1 MPTAREQEEGCSE
14 MTTEAQPE
22 NELIRDFQLDVFDQ
36 SDLAFCIIRLELDQ
50 EGNPFDWTFAYANG
64 ALAKIDGLPYEGLVG
79 KRFYDVFPKGDRKW
93 LSYYYRA
100 AFEGET
106 LSFERICEEIGMY
119 QHVSCW
125 PTGHRGYCACILRD
139 IREEALERE
148 NTNLALQEALVASER
163 ASAAKTAFLSS
174 MSHDIRTPMNAI
186 IGMTALAAA
195 HLGDDER
202 VSDCLKK
209 ISLSSKHLLSLIN
222 EVLDMSKIETGS
234 VVLSEDEFNL
244 SELLDSLVIMI
255 NQQLETKAHHFSVS
269 SKDLIHEYVIGDSL
283 RIQQIFV
290 NVMSNAIKYT
300 PDGGKIS
307 LKISEKPSNQ
317 AKVACYEFAFEDN
330 GIGMDEEYLQHV
342 FEPFSRADDAV
353 VTHIQGTG
361 LGMPISRN
369 IARLMGGDVVV
380 ESKKGVGSRFTVT
393 IRLKLQDREVEDD
406 FTSFVDLDVLVADD
420 DRASLDSTCHILDGF
435 GMKTTGTTSGSD
447 AVELTVAQ
455 HEAGKDFFACILD
468 WKMPDVDGVEA
479 TRRIRAAVG
488 EDVPIIIVSAY
499 DWSTIEK
506 EAREAGAN
514 AFVTKPLFRSRLART
529 FHAILD
535 DATETI
541 TTLKPI
547 QRIEKANG
555 EGKRALL
562 VEDNLLNSEI
572 AKEILEMGGLEVE
585 CAYDGAEAVD
595 LVSTCPDGY
604 YDIVF
609 MDIQMPKMN
618 GNDAT
623 RAIRAMKREWCRT
636 VPIIAMTA
644 NAFAEDVQA
653 AKTIGM
659 NEHIAKP
666 LDLSRLATVLNKWLP

>member
-100 AFEGET
+100 AFKGET

-317 AKVACYEFAFEDN
+317 AKVACYEFVFEDN

-353 VTHIQGTG
+353 VTRIQGTG

-666 LDLSRLATVLNKWLP
+666 LDLSRLATVLNKWLT

>member
-1 MPTAREQEEGCSE
+1 

-317 AKVACYEFAFEDN
+317 AKVACYEFVFEDN
-330 GIGMDEEYLQHV
+330 GIGMDEEYLEHV

-353 VTHIQGTG
+353 VTRIQGTG

-595 LVSTCPDGY
+595 MVSTCTDGY

>member
-1 MPTAREQEEGCSE
+1 MDAET
-14 MTTEAQPE
+14 QPD
-22 NELIRDFQLDVFDQ
+22 NELIRDFPIGVFGE
-36 SDLAFCIIRLELDQ
+36 SAMPFNIIRMELDQ
-50 EGNPFDWTFAYANG
+50 EGKPVDWTFAYVNE
-64 ALAKIDGLPYEGLVG
+64 ALAKVEGVTADSLLG
-79 KRFYDVFPKGDRKW
+79 KRFYDLFPNSDRTW
-93 LSYYYRA
+93 LDIYYKS
-100 AFEGET
+100 AFEGEKQT
-106 LSFERICEEIGMY
+106 CEYISEETGMY
-119 QHVSCW
+119 LRISCW
-125 PTGHRGYCACILRD
+125 PIGQRGYCAAILRD
-139 IREEALERE
+139 IREEAIERK
-148 NTNLALQEALVASER
+148 NTNLALQEALIASER
-163 ASAAKTAFLSS
+163 ASEAKTAFLSS

-244 SELLDSLVIMI
+244 SELLDSLVVMV

-269 SKDLIHEYVIGDSL
+269 SKDLVHEHVIGDSL
-283 RIQQIFV
+283 RIQQVFV

-307 LKISEKPSNQ
+307 LKISEKPCTQ
-317 AKVACYEFAFEDN
+317 AKVACYEFVFEDN
-330 GIGMDEEYLQHV
+330 GIGMDEEYLEHI
-342 FEPFSRADDAV
+342 FEPFSREEDV
-353 VTHIQGTG
+353 RVNHIQGTG

-369 IARLMGGDVVV
+369 IARLMGGDIVV

-393 IRLKLQDREVEDD
+393 IRLKLQDHEVEDD
-406 FTSFVDLDVLVADD
+406 FTNFVDLNVLVADD
-420 DRASLDSTCHILDGF
+420 DQASLDSTCHILDGF
-435 GMKTTGTTSGSD
+435 GMKATGTTSGSD

-455 HEAGKDFFACILD
+455 HEVGQDFFACILD
-468 WKMPDVDGVEA
+468 WKMPGVDGVEA

-488 EDVPIIIVSAY
+488 KDVPIIIVSAY

-535 DATETI
+535 DATEEI
-541 TTLKPI
+541 GTLKPI
-547 QRIEKANG
+547 ERLEKTNG

-595 LVSTCPDGY
+595 TIANCADGH

-618 GNDAT
+618 GYDAT
-623 RAIRAMKREWCRT
+623 RTIRSMKREWCRT

-644 NAFAEDVQA
+644 NAFAEDIQA

-666 LDLSRLATVLNKWLP
+666 LDLSRLAAVLNKWLP

>member
-317 AKVACYEFAFEDN
+317 AKVACYEFVFEDN

-353 VTHIQGTG
+353 VTRIQGTG

-435 GMKTTGTTSGSD
+435 GMKTTGTTSGFD

-499 DWSTIEK
+499 DWSMIEK

>member
-317 AKVACYEFAFEDN
+317 AKVACYEFVFEDN

-353 VTHIQGTG
+353 VTRIQGTG

-595 LVSTCPDGY
+595 MVSTCTDGY

-666 LDLSRLATVLNKWLP
+666 LDLSRLATVLNKWLT

>member
-1 MPTAREQEEGCSE
+1 
-14 MTTEAQPE
+14 MTTENRSE
-22 NELIRDFQLDVFDQ
+22 NELVCDFPLGVFEQ
-36 SDLAFCIIRLELDQ
+36 SDVAFCVIRLELDPQ
-50 EGNPFDWTFAYANG
+50 GKPVDWTFAYANES
-64 ALAKIDGLPYEGLVG
+64 LAKIEGVALDQLLG
-79 KRFYDVFPKGDRKW
+79 KRFYDLFPDGDRKW
-93 LSYYYRA
+93 LDYYYKA
-100 AFEGET
+100 AYEGKNS
-106 LSFERICEEIGMY
+106 SFESISEEIGVY
-119 QHVSCW
+119 LHINCW
-125 PTGHRGYCACILRD
+125 PIGQRGYCACILRD
-139 IREEALERE
+139 IHEEAIERK
-148 NTNLALQEALVASER
+148 NTNLALQEALIASER
-163 ASAAKTAFLSS
+163 ASKAKTAFLSS

-195 HLGDDER
+195 HLGDDQR

-244 SELLDSLVIMI
+244 SELLDSLVVMM
-255 NQQLETKAHHFSVS
+255 NQQLETKAHSFSVS
-269 SKDLIHEYVIGDSL
+269 SMDLVHEYVIGDSL

-300 PDGGKIS
+300 PDGGRIS
-307 LKISEKPSNQ
+307 LKITEKPSQQ

-330 GIGMDEEYLQHV
+330 GIGMDEQYLQHV
-342 FEPFSRADDAV
+342 FDPFSREDDEQV
-353 VTHIQGTG
+353 SRIQGTG

-369 IARLMGGDVVV
+369 IARLMGGDIKV

-393 IRLKLQDREVEDD
+393 IRLMLQDREVDED
-406 FTSFVDLDVLVADD
+406 FTSFVDLNVLVADD

-435 GMKTTGTTSGSD
+435 GMKTTGTTSGND

-455 HEAGKDFFACILD
+455 HEVGQDFFACILD

-529 FHAILD
+529 FHAIMD
-535 DATETI
+535 DTTDSI
-541 TTLKPI
+541 TALKPI
-547 QRIEKANG
+547 ERLEKTNA

-572 AKEILEMGGLEVE
+572 AKEILEMGGLAVE
-585 CAYDGAEAVD
+585 CAYDGAEAVE
-595 LVSTCPDGY
+595 LVANSADGH

-623 RAIRAMKREWCRT
+623 RAIRSMKREWCQT

-666 LDLSRLATVLNKWLP
+666 LDLSRLAAVLNKWLP

>member
-1 MPTAREQEEGCSE
+1 

-100 AFEGET
+100 AFKGET

-317 AKVACYEFAFEDN
+317 AKVACYEFVFEDN

-353 VTHIQGTG
+353 VTRIQGTG

-595 LVSTCPDGY
+595 MVSTCTDGY